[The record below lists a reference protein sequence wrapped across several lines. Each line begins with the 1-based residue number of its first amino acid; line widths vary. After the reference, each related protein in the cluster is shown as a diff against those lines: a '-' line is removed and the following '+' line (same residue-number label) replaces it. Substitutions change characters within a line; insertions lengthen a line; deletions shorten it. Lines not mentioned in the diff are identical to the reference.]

1 MSAFVKAAA
10 LAAAVLM
17 ALSVVPVAEF
27 ALAALPSRGIRYV
40 ADDGRPRISAG
51 NPGDRPDRTDFTTE

>member
-1 MSAFVKAAA
+1 MSTFVKAAA
-10 LAAAVLM
+10 VAAAVLM

-40 ADDGRPRISAG
+40 AADPWPRIPAWR
-51 NPGDRPDRTDFTTE
+51 PGESSR

>member
-10 LAAAVLM
+10 VAAAVLM

-27 ALAALPSRGIRYV
+27 ALAALPSRGIRHV
-40 ADDGRPRISAG
+40 AAGPWPRIPAEG
-51 NPGDRPDRTDFTTE
+51 PGAPLR

>member
-1 MSAFVKAAA
+1 MSTFVKVAAV
-10 LAAAVLM
+10 AAAVLM

-40 ADDGRPRISAG
+40 AADPWPRLPAAGRAETLR
-51 NPGDRPDRTDFTTE
+51 